1 MLRSPPYADE
11 HDPHGDLRARRGRP
25 RSADCGRDDSGAPA
39 RDGSDDRA
47 RRPVELQG
55 AELAAEIARL
65 QERLRPTTAP
75 SASRNLFRFSAP
87 GRRAIETAPVAPDV
101 APPPPPVLAPPPP
114 RLTLVGLA
122 EDVTDAGPVRTAIIS
137 GFGDVFL
144 VKVGD
149 RIGSRYRVTSV
160 ASDGAGLVDET
171 DGATLHLSL
180 K

>member
-1 MLRSPPYADE
+1 MNTTRTATFVLGAGALAALIAGATTAGRRPAMMPTIE
-11 HDPHGDLRARRGRP
+11 RA
-25 RSADCGRDDSGAPA
+25 
-39 RDGSDDRA
+39 
-47 RRPVELQG
+47 RPVELQG

-65 QERLRPTTAP
+65 QERLRPTTTP

-87 GRRAIETAPVAPDV
+87 GPRAIETSPVAPDV
-101 APPPPPVLAPPPP
+101 APPPARVMAPSPP

-137 GFGDVFL
+137 GFGDIFL

-149 RIGSRYRVTSV
+149 RIASRYRVTSV
-160 ASDGAGLVDET
+160 ASDGAGLIDET

>member
-1 MLRSPPYADE
+1 MNTTRTAIFVLGA
-11 HDPHGDLRARRGRP
+11 GALAALIAGATTAARRP
-25 RSADCGRDDSGAPA
+25 AMAPTIE
-39 RDGSDDRA
+39 RV
-47 RRPVELQG
+47 RPVELQG

-65 QERLRPTTAP
+65 QERLRPTTSP

-101 APPPPPVLAPPPP
+101 PPPPPVLAPPPP

-160 ASDGAGLVDET
+160 ASDGAGIVDET